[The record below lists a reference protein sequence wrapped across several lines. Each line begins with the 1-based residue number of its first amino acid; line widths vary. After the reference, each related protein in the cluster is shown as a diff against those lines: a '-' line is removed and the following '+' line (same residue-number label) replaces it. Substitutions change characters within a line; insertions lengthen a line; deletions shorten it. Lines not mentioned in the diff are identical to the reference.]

1 MSNVIQFTAP
11 FRKVAGYF
19 DQQRAG
25 NVVALNETKQERAQG
40 VFVAINIA
48 ARRMGLKDHMALQYA
63 RRARDDYNAGTRSA
77 AAVIA
82 DWNATLRAVQT
93 KVHA

>member
-1 MSNVIQFTAP
+1 MSNVIQMHQARP
-11 FRKVAGYF
+11 A
-19 DQQRAG
+19 
-25 NVVALNETKQERAQG
+25 RAQG
-40 VFVAINIA
+40 VFAAINIA